1 MHLHLADAPSSRGCT
16 HPPTTHTTTYTRT
29 RCTVP
34 FRVRIPH
41 NNTIR
46 TVERSLLA
54 ADTDGYANAKSGTV
68 RDCAGK
74 SSGKGY
80 RDTSTSH
87 SHSLSSRSL
96 GGLDGA
102 AALPGAT
109 ACGRQSYGSLEDR
122 RQCEAIHGGG
132 KACCFRCCAQD
143 SAKGFGGPSL
153 PYGPK
158 LILLTYTTGGR

>member
-1 MHLHLADAPSSRGCT
+1 MFLHFNQAKACSLAIESFLEQLFSLFVRS
-16 HPPTTHTTTYTRT
+16 
-29 RCTVP
+29 VP

-74 SSGKGY
+74 SSGKDY
-80 RDTSTSH
+80 RDMSTSH
-87 SHSLSSRSL
+87 SQSLSSRSL

-109 ACGRQSYGSLEDR
+109 ACGRQSYGSLEYR

-143 SAKGFGGPSL
+143 SAKGFRGPAV
-153 PYGPK
+153 
-158 LILLTYTTGGR
+158 ILQS